1 MSDPIF
7 DLDSREPLF
16 KISDDMA
23 IDSKGNF
30 KMRMDD
36 NMVMDMDTGKM
47 RFTTTWES
55 DGDGGDDDF

>member
-7 DLDSREPLF
+7 DLDSWEPMF

-23 IDSKGNF
+23 VDSKGNF
-30 KMRMDD
+30 KMRMND

-47 RFTTTWES
+47 RFTTPWES
-55 DGDGGDDDF
+55 DGDGEDDDF